1 MPIAEA
7 NGQRLY
13 YEVHG
18 EGEPLLMVMGLGAD
32 HLAWAFQVGPL
43 SEHFKVI
50 TFDNRDCGQSSYAK
64 GPYEIT
70 DLAADAIALADE
82 LELDSF
88 HLVGASMGGA
98 IAQEMALGWP
108 DRVRTLTLA
117 ITFAGA
123 GAYGRKAGRMMA
135 ADVRRRTYEEQIDQM
150 MLLCF
155 SEELFDQNERIT
167 FLRQQMLAN
176 PHPQRSEGFARQA
189 EASGRHEARQRL
201 PSLRMRVHVIGAE
214 HDILVPVWK
223 ARELAE
229 LIPGARLTVIDR
241 APHSVQIERAEEF
254 NRTVLEFLAEHRLAR
269 AAA

>member
-13 YEVHG
+13 YEVQG

-32 HLAWAFQVGPL
+32 HLAWALQVGPL
-43 SEHFKVI
+43 SEHFRVV
-50 TFDNRDCGQSSYAK
+50 TFDNRDCGQSSYAE

-70 DLAADAIALADE
+70 DLAADAIALADT

-108 DRVRTLTLA
+108 DRIRTLTLA
-117 ITFAGA
+117 ITFGGA
-123 GAYGRKAGRMMA
+123 GAYGRKSGRMLA
-135 ADVRRRTYEEQIDQM
+135 ADVRRRTWEEQIDQM

-155 SEELFDQNERIT
+155 SEDLFDQTERIT

-176 PHPQRSEGFARQA
+176 PFPQKPEGFARQA
-189 EASGRHEARQRL
+189 EATGRHEARGRL
-201 PSLRMRVHVIGAE
+201 PSLQIPVHVIGAE
-214 HDILVPVWK
+214 HDILVPAWK
-223 ARELAE
+223 SAELAD
-229 LIPGARLTVIDR
+229 LIPGAKLTI
-241 APHSVQIERAEEF
+241 IERATHGLNLERADDF
-254 NRTVLEFLAEHRLAR
+254 NAAVLEFLRSAQPS
-269 AAA
+269 AA

>member
-1 MPIAEA
+1 MPLCDA

-13 YEVHG
+13 YEVAG

-32 HLAWAFQVGPL
+32 HLAWALQVGPL
-43 SEHFKVI
+43 SEHFKVV
-50 TFDNRDCGQSSYAK
+50 TFDNRDSGQSSYSQ

-70 DLAADAIALADE
+70 DLAADTIALADQ

-88 HLVGASMGGA
+88 HLLGASMGGA
-98 IAQEMALGWP
+98 IAQEIALGWP

-123 GAYGRKAGRMMA
+123 GAYGRKLGRMMA
-135 ADVRRRTYEEQIDQM
+135 ADVQRRTWEEQIDQM

-155 SEELFDQNERIT
+155 SEDLYEQTEQIT

-176 PHPQRSEGFARQA
+176 PHPQKPEGFARQA
-189 EASGRHEARQRL
+189 EATGRHEARERL
-201 PSLRMRVHVIGAE
+201 PSLELPVHVIGAE

-223 ARELAE
+223 SKELAE
-229 LIPGARLTVIDR
+229 LIPGAKLTIIEG
-241 APHSVQIERAEEF
+241 ATHGLNLERAEDF
-254 NRTVLEFLAEHRLAR
+254 NAAVLEFLRSAQPS
-269 AAA
+269 AA

>member
-13 YEVHG
+13 YEVQG

-32 HLAWAFQVGPL
+32 HLAWALQVGPL
-43 SEHFKVI
+43 SEHFRVV
-50 TFDNRDCGQSSYAK
+50 TFDNRDCGQSSYSE

-70 DLAADAIALADE
+70 DLAADAIGLADA

-108 DRVRTLTLA
+108 DQIRTLTLA
-117 ITFAGA
+117 ITFGGA
-123 GAYGRKAGRMMA
+123 GAYGRKSGRMLA

-155 SEELFDQNERIT
+155 SEDLFDQEERIT

-176 PHPQRSEGFARQA
+176 PHPQKPEGFARQA
-189 EASGRHEARQRL
+189 EATGRHEARERL
-201 PSLRMRVHVIGAE
+201 PSLDLPVHVIGAE

-223 ARELAE
+223 AKELAE
-229 LIPGARLTVIDR
+229 LIPGATLTI
-241 APHSVQIERAEEF
+241 IERATHGLNLERADEF
-254 NRTVLEFLAEHRLAR
+254 NAAVLEFLRSAQPS
-269 AAA
+269 AA

>member
-1 MPIAEA
+1 MPIADA

-13 YEVHG
+13 YEVAG

-32 HLAWAFQVGPL
+32 HLAWALQVPALGEHFQV
-43 SEHFKVI
+43 V
-50 TFDNRDCGQSSYAK
+50 TYDNRDCGQSSYAE

-70 DLAADAIALADE
+70 DLAADAVALADV

-88 HLVGASMGGA
+88 HLVGASMGGC
-98 IAQEMALGWP
+98 IAQEIALGWP

-117 ITFAGA
+117 ITFGGA
-123 GAYGRKAGRMMA
+123 GAYSRKSGRMMA

-155 SEELFDQNERIT
+155 SEDLFDQEERIT

-176 PHPQRSEGFARQA
+176 PYPQRPEGFARQA
-189 EASGRHEARQRL
+189 EATGRHEARQRL
-201 PSLRMRVHVIGAE
+201 PSLKMPVHVIGAE

-223 ARELAE
+223 SKELAE
-229 LIPGARLTVIDR
+229 LIPAARLTIIEG
-241 APHSVQIERAEEF
+241 ATHGLNLERAEDF
-254 NRTVLEFLAEHRLAR
+254 NAAVLEFLRSEQPSPA
-269 AAA
+269 